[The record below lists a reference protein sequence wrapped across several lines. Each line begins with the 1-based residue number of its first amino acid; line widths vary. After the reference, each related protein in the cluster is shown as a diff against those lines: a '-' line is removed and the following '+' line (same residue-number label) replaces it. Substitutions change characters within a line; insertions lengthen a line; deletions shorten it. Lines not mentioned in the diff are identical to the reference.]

1 MVRVRCAAI
10 RGLGAARNCGSWE
23 PRNNRTYQPIAARQ
37 AVAFLVDGELTGCRV
52 RSRIEAVDVPPIQ
65 RNPGLAPG
73 VTLFCAL
80 ARVESMS
87 STIPLSLGRGNRRGY
102 VHILLRKPLSEWL
115 DWQEKAAAP
124 LEAYEWNWGPAS
136 KMRAPRRI

>member
-23 PRNNRTYQPIAARQ
+23 PRNNGTYQPIAARQ

-73 VTLFCAL
+73 VSLFLDPGEGRNLCH
-80 ARVESMS
+80 
-87 STIPLSLGRGNRRGY
+87 PLFLFR
-102 VHILLRKPLSEWL
+102 
-115 DWQEKAAAP
+115 
-124 LEAYEWNWGPAS
+124 WGGVIDVATS
-136 KMRAPRRI
+136 ISC